1 MTTLTRNVAARSSSS
16 IRRLAARYRLP
27 ASHVDERR
35 RLDRV
40 ITSAL
45 SDVLEAAL
53 ERAGVPITEEICIRA
68 LHIVSRVR
76 LDVRDEDL
84 ALEWSLAVADA
95 VAQEIRMGGP
105 NVIRYTSR
113 HHALCDLALSAAR
126 GDGARTW
133 VWRQLGLWSGPETSS
148 RALLAAGAIEVLACE
163 AHAAAPVL
171 AEVARRGG
179 LLVLATHAPPEHW
192 VALASSAVAAMGG
205 EGSVVLVRAVRDEE
219 MTNGASPA
227 RRDSGDIIAR
237 ASTVAAERV
246 VRASAIIS
254 AIRSAAA
261 MLPAATLRALAT
273 LAVLE
278 TSPEHAMSRA
288 TEITRTIDG
297 VQAALRES
305 VATSSSVTEH
315 ARIKGESHGPTQ
327 RALPSPRDGSTS
339 AAAAR
344 ESSASPGDEYAIAD
358 VRQRATTLA
367 GGVLFLL
374 HLVRDAELV
383 ECILDDSALRAR
395 GLAWSLH
402 QLAIALAVV
411 EASDVAVLAFC
422 GCRPGDDPPS
432 SEEEPATAEE
442 LEAIHA
448 YRAVVVDMLV
458 ERLAASDPHERVL
471 ASVVRRHAEIVAD
484 PGWIEVRFSLDE
496 VLVPVRRAG
505 LDLDPN
511 WLPWLGA
518 VVRFVYG

>member
-1 MTTLTRNVAARSSSS
+1 
-16 IRRLAARYRLP
+16 
-27 ASHVDERR
+27 
-35 RLDRV
+35 
-40 ITSAL
+40 
-45 SDVLEAAL
+45 
-53 ERAGVPITEEICIRA
+53 
-68 LHIVSRVR
+68 
-76 LDVRDEDL
+76 
-84 ALEWSLAVADA
+84 
-95 VAQEIRMGGP
+95 
-105 NVIRYTSR
+105 
-113 HHALCDLALSAAR
+113 
-126 GDGARTW
+126 
-133 VWRQLGLWSGPETSS
+133 
-148 RALLAAGAIEVLACE
+148 
-163 AHAAAPVL
+163 
-171 AEVARRGG
+171 
-179 LLVLATHAPPEHW
+179 
-192 VALASSAVAAMGG
+192 
-205 EGSVVLVRAVRDEE
+205 
-219 MTNGASPA
+219 
-227 RRDSGDIIAR
+227 
-237 ASTVAAERV
+237 
-246 VRASAIIS
+246 
-254 AIRSAAA
+254 

-288 TEITRTIDG
+288 PEITRTIDG

-305 VATSSSVTEH
+305 VAPSSSVTEH
-315 ARIKGESHGPTQ
+315 ARNEGESHRPTQ

-339 AAAAR
+339 AAAAW

-402 QLAIALAVV
+402 QLAIALADV

-432 SEEEPATAEE
+432 SDEEPATAEE

-484 PGWIEVRFSLDE
+484 PGWIEARFSLDE